1 MKMAGVI
8 VMWVMLAAL
17 ALCALLWPLARHA
30 DRRGRSG
37 LLHSALSN
45 LRRLTLSTLLA
56 LFTAFIGS
64 VAHSGK
70 TNGGTGTTGIL
81 PVATVA
87 NGYVIPTGGTPVVPG
102 TVTPQEITQGYR
114 LESVT
119 TNDAVSYAMPT
130 NGVEYAPWNLRG
142 GYETHFPLDL
152 GDFAFPF
159 GTSVVH
165 RLDVLSG
172 GTVES
177 LPRQRM
183 DGAYYS
189 LMSICA
195 AREWASIVPGVG
207 RFWWADAAAAVAGR
221 PPYRTKLLT
230 WENVYAER
238 DRTGLYNAQIELF
251 GDGNFIT
258 RSNDVE
264 RVYRRVLPFDW
275 DDDGLEN
282 SVDPDPF
289 TAGPDSHGTNAEWY
303 NAVCSNI
310 VVAAPGGSG
319 VPPLHL
325 GWREGVN
332 SNAYYFVDVIAA
344 QGPAPIFFTGDRDSR
359 LGNPVVV
366 ARGGETN
373 RVPLLIGIDYAV
385 TSTVPFMVSFPD
397 DGFATVTT
405 NGVANYTVQWP
416 LNFVFTESIDG
427 SSRVYS
433 VRVAPYDPGGEL
445 TWNAAGGG
453 MRSSGMRSGVS
464 SECCC
469 GCLHYGD
476 WTVCFTCS
484 STCTCDSRCKV
495 LGYYTI
501 EQTIFPVE
509 GGMCR
514 CGLDDPPPDGSAPN
528 SHEPTD
534 PPSLTITF
542 SKQAVLFEDEYED
555 DPGVIKPRRST
566 RVRLTIDA
574 YGGAQGGTLWIT
586 GMNMDKLIA
595 IDGDVTLPY
604 SQEIPA
610 NTAYHASSV
619 YEGVSASVSV
629 NDVMVNGSLLLN
641 GQSTQIDSL
650 AQLTS
655 MKIELQTVREAPSNP
670 SMHRHV
676 HGIGEMVLLNYHPSG
691 NVALDLVDAH
701 ESGTGSARLITWG
714 ISNVQHQLTIRLADA
729 RYVPMISVLTP
740 NGIEGQRVQSQTFGL
755 PAGVAGGLALV
766 QRYRVHPLNVSFEGL
781 SIEEVPCDEEIPPEG
796 YFVYTATN
804 VFHRSHT
811 RAAKAGVWVTVSSGN
826 ILGGPDSFDKAGFTG
841 SLQRR
846 TPEGVLTDDPTYGWC
861 TGGSLTWKIPFGWNK
876 HPHSLSA
883 DPVERFAEETR
894 QVFRISANGDFRME
908 KLGHYAER
916 KIDGRV
922 FVDDHEDDGIL
933 NNN

>member
-1 MKMAGVI
+1 MMVFGVI
-8 VMWVMLAAL
+8 VMWAMLAAL
-17 ALCALLWPLARHA
+17 VICAALWPLARHA
-30 DRRGRSG
+30 DRRGAPG
-37 LLHSALSN
+37 LLHVAITR
-45 LRRLTLSTLLA
+45 LRRLTLPALLA
-56 LFTAFIGS
+56 LSAVFTIS

-70 TNGGTGTTGIL
+70 NTNSVQNVGGQFLMQFTL
-81 PVATVA
+81 PQA
-87 NGYVIPTGGTPVVPG
+87 
-102 TVTPQEITQGYR
+102 VTPQDFSNGWRVVEETETEPFAQPSANAVTNERWRLRGAHDDAFRITADGWSYSSATGVTVLSRGELCTSIHAHDFPRAFDQDLSLVPVVNWPLLPEGR
-114 LESVT
+114 RESFFWHDVT
-119 TNDAVSYAMPT
+119 TSNT
-130 NGVEYAPWNLRG
+130 
-142 GYETHFPLDL
+142 
-152 GDFAFPF
+152 
-159 GTSVVH
+159 
-165 RLDVLSG
+165 
-172 GTVES
+172 
-177 LPRQRM
+177 
-183 DGAYYS
+183 
-189 LMSICA
+189 
-195 AREWASIVPGVG
+195 
-207 RFWWADAAAAVAGR
+207 
-221 PPYRTKLLT
+221 LLT
-230 WENVYAER
+230 TWWNAALGRDATNLVNFQAELFPNGMFTYR
-238 DRTGLYNAQIELF
+238 YEDRTV
-251 GDGNFIT
+251 
-258 RSNDVE
+258 RHV
-264 RVYRRVLPFDW
+264 RVWPFDW

-282 SVDPDPF
+282 SVDPEPL
-289 TAGPDSHGTNAEWY
+289 TAGPDAHGTNAEWY
-303 NAVCSNI
+303 NAVCSNVFE
-310 VVAAPGGSG
+310 VVDGGTGTTCILPIGGGHG
-319 VPPLHL
+319 VPALP
-325 GWREGVN
+325 WREGVN
-332 SNAYYFVDVIAA
+332 SNAYYFVDVVAT
-344 QGPAPIFFTGDRDSR
+344 QGPAPIYFTGDRDSR

-366 ARGGETN
+366 ALAGVTN

-385 TSTVPFMVSFPD
+385 TSTVPFMVSFPE

-405 NGVANYTVQWP
+405 NGVANYAVQWP

-453 MRSSGMRSGVS
+453 MRSSDMRSGVS
-464 SECCC
+464 SECSC

-484 STCTCDSRCKV
+484 STCTCDSMCKV

-514 CGLDDPPPDGSAPN
+514 CGLDDPPPDDSAPS

-555 DPGVIKPRRST
+555 APGVTKPRRST

-574 YGGAQGGTLWIT
+574 YGGAQGGTLWLT

-610 NTAYHASSV
+610 NTTYHASSV

-629 NDVMVNGSLLLN
+629 NDVTVNGSLLLN

-691 NVALDLVDAH
+691 NVALDLVDAN

-766 QRYRVHPLNVSFEGL
+766 QRYRVHPSNVSFEGL